1 MNSNKEDVVAQAI
14 AYFQEG
20 YACSQAIAMSFAEEM
35 DYDKRTAGAM
45 ASGFGSGMGRLRR
58 TCGAVT
64 GAFMAL
70 GLKFGDMPK
79 ADRDQ
84 KNKVYAYVRECNRR
98 FVEIHGSSVCKDLLT
113 KAAKSKDHSVA
124 KHICDDCVRDAA
136 GIAYDIMQE
145 AE

>member
-14 AYFQEG
+14 VYFQEG
-20 YACSQAIAMSFAEEM
+20 YACSQAVAMSFAEELG
-35 DYDKRTAGAM
+35 YDKRTAGAL

-70 GLKFGDMPK
+70 GLKFGDMPS
-79 ADRDQ
+79 ADIDQ
-84 KNKVYAYVRECNRR
+84 KNEVYVYVRECNHR
-98 FVEIHGSSVCKDLLT
+98 FVEIHGSSVCEELLT
-113 KAAKSKDHSVA
+113 MAAKSKDRSKA
-124 KHICDDCVRDAA
+124 KHICDDCVRDAVA
-136 GIAYDIMQE
+136 IAFDIMQE